1 MNNSRI
7 FILATIITLLSIS
20 IVIYA
25 AQKSPIDDKIIS
37 YTADPHSQD
46 IALYW
51 KNDSNKII
59 GSIEN
64 LKAHIE
70 GKGQE
75 LIFAAN
81 GGMFDSGFS
90 PQGLFI
96 QDSKVIKPLDAS
108 SGNGNF
114 YLKPNGIFYI
124 TSDNKAA
131 VCKTEDFVDN
141 GQIKYATQSGPML
154 VIDGKIHPAFK
165 DGSHNIHIRNGVGI
179 LPDGKVLFAM
189 SKIRVNFYDFANYFK
204 EQGCLNALYLDG
216 FVSRTYLPEK
226 NWIQTDGNFGVIIGV
241 NRPASK

>member
-1 MNNSRI
+1 MNNNRI
-7 FILATIITLLSIS
+7 FILATIITLLSVS

-25 AQKSPIDDKIIS
+25 AQKSPIDDKVIS
-37 YTADPHSQD
+37 YTADPQD

-51 KNDSNKII
+51 KNDSNKVI

-64 LKAHIE
+64 LKTYIE
-70 GKGQE
+70 SKGQE

-81 GGMFDSGFS
+81 GGMFDSEFS

-96 QDSKVIKPLDAS
+96 QDSKVVKPLDTS
-108 SGNGNF
+108 PGNGNF
-114 YLKPNGIFYI
+114 YLKPNGVFHI

-131 VCKTEDFVDN
+131 ICKTEDFINN

-154 VIDGKIHPAFK
+154 IADGKIHPAFK
-165 DGSHNIHIRNGVGI
+165 EGSHNIHIRNGVGI

-216 FVSRTYLPEK
+216 FVSRTYLPEE

-241 NRPASK
+241 TRPASK